1 MGIILRVQMLAQRY
15 GVPMSS
21 IALAW
26 LLSRPMLAA
35 PVIGATKVKHVEDA
49 VRAVEIKLTAQDTAF
64 LEEPYVPHA
73 VVGAL

>member
-1 MGIILRVQMLAQRY
+1 
-15 GVPMSS
+15 VPMSS